1 MTLIIQLA
9 PFALLIAGALA
20 SASFY
25 VSLKKELQA
34 LANQLQEQHRGMS
47 NFEER
52 VGAQLEEMRTLVREA
67 NERAGVLVP
76 PTPPRSGF
84 NLSKRSQVLR
94 MSRLGER
101 PENIAVALSLPKKEV
116 ELLLKVQKIVLTS
129 AASAGAATS

>member
-20 SASFY
+20 CASFY
-25 VSLKKELQA
+25 VSLKKELHI
-34 LANQLQEQHRGMS
+34 LTNQLAEQQRGMS
-47 NFEER
+47 NFDER
-52 VGAQLEEMRTLVREA
+52 VAAQLEEMRTLVQEA
-67 NERAGVLVP
+67 NERAGVLVA

-101 PENIAVALSLPKKEV
+101 SENIAVALSLPKKEV

-129 AASAGAATS
+129 AASVPTS